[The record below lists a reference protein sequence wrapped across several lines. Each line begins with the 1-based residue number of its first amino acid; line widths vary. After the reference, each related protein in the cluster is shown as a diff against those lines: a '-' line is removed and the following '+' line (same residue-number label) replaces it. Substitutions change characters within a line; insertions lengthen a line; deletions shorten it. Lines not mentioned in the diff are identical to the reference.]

1 MVMWWE
7 IWISLIACNLTPF
20 YPIEIGPEIIEFY
33 PENYYQIFNTS
44 FLEVLSDAKFGQHIW
59 RHSSSH
65 MEWNKDQKIG
75 NLLICLPSK
84 FRYIRCILLLSMA

>member
-65 MEWNKDQKIG
+65 MEWNKDQ
-75 NLLICLPSK
+75 
-84 FRYIRCILLLSMA
+84 